1 MFCVGKFYA
10 ESYNPISVSEKPS
23 KVYKMKIFMLIFLLK
38 FSISHVSI
46 LISKEESKRLFNISR
61 DIYFVRNGK
70 MNLYAMKVE
79 HEVFPSNIDH
89 VDFHW
94 KSDIPDTPYRM
105 KATTTLEKP
114 NLNISNIGFIPTEFE
129 TFRVLLKYPELFNDI
144 GHINLEVKRLRTVQ
158 SFKETL

>member
-1 MFCVGKFYA
+1 MAIIKLMFCVGKLYA
-10 ESYNPISVSEKPS
+10 ESYNPISVSEKLS

-46 LISKEESKRLFNISR
+46 FISKEESKRLFNISR
-61 DIYFVRNGK
+61 DIYYVRNGK
-70 MNLYAMKVE
+70 TNLYAMKVE

-105 KATTTLEKP
+105 KVNTSLEKP
-114 NLNISNIGFIPTEFE
+114 NLNISNIGFIPTQLE
-129 TFRVLLKYPELFNDI
+129 TFRVELKCQELLNDI
-144 GHINLEVKRLRTVQ
+144 GRVHIEVRSLRIV
-158 SFKETL
+158 